1 MTFGKIGAR
10 KMMNTAWINP
20 YVKDGLVAMWDGIW
34 NVGGGLEHDSGSNV
48 WYDCIH
54 GYPILF
60 QGNTVQFTSNGLG
73 KGISSSAANVQG
85 VIIGICGGD
94 DEDYGWR
101 YCEVVIEKTDN
112 LSDFGIVLSF
122 KDRAL
127 VLYKHTSSI
136 TAKVSL
142 AQSLS
147 FPNLDFSNAPV
158 KMAIS
163 FSYAGTSTV
172 YKDADNVW
180 LNGEDNGTASGQSDS
195 WTNFKNNPGTIST
208 LYNGVTAYPF
218 HGTYHSIRLYN
229 RVLTQN
235 EIDANHALDV
245 QRFGL
250 TV

>member
-60 QGNTVQFTSNGLG
+60 QDDKVQFTSNGLG
-73 KGISSSAANVQG
+73 KDISSSNVTASG
-85 VIIGICGGD
+85 ALMGICGGD

-112 LSDFGIVLSF
+112 TADFGVVLSC
-122 KDRAL
+122 KDRGL
-127 VLYKHTSSI
+127 VLYKRTSSI
-136 TAKVSL
+136 AANVSP

-147 FPNLDFSNAPV
+147 FPNLDFANAPV

-163 FSYAGTSTV
+163 FSYAGTSTG

-180 LNGEDNGTASGQSDS
+180 LNGKDNGTASGQSDS
-195 WTNFKNNPGTIST
+195 WSNFKNHPGTIST
-208 LYNGVTAYPF
+208 LYNGATYYQF
-218 HGTYHSIRLYN
+218 RGTYHAIRLYN
-229 RVLTQN
+229 RVLTQD
-235 EIDANHALDV
+235 EIDANYAVDV

-250 TV
+250 TA